1 MINNSKLTEFNNQFK
16 EIVKDLKDLN
26 ILFNCEKKAAIFINS
41 NYDNIDIWWDK
52 IIKDRKFIKIRKQ
65 LFPLT
70 KFDKKKFVNII
81 KK

>member
-1 MINNSKLTEFNNQFK
+1 MTEFNNQFK